1 MSSALLP
8 AMVAA
13 SGGSAM
19 LAGIWLHEHR
29 RDEAM
34 RASRE
39 RLSLRFPLA
48 LDSVAAKVGLGGLS
62 GLTDQME
69 LVFEVAAS
77 AEGIAHYLLVP
88 KAVRSSVVAT
98 LSGAMPGLRADDA
111 DAPDGLATYALRV
124 FVPTPTI
131 LHSDNAEGAART
143 LLNGLAALL
152 PGELVSIKWAVRP
165 DQPRP
170 LRAPEPM
177 DRRGRETEAAWR
189 QKSMSPGFQVA
200 GLVMVRAAS
209 PARARVLAEHVA
221 GSFRSRRTGIGALR
235 LTSERS
241 GRSLT
246 SLPKTARSSGWLNL
260 SELLSLLGL
269 PLGGDAA
276 IPGVSVGTRELLVPR
291 QTARTGRVLFVGR
304 DSSGERPVAL
314 SPEAA
319 RHHMAVIG
327 PSGVGKSV
335 LLTNAIL
342 SDIDSG
348 FGGVVIDPKADL
360 IDAILDRVKPEH
372 ADRIAVLDPGDA
384 TRPIPGLSVLSGG
397 DAHARADVLTG
408 TLKAI
413 FAGAW
418 GVRSEFYGRLAI
430 LTLGQ
435 ISGASLVDMG
445 RLFYEE
451 PYRRAAVARLSD
463 DPFTVAAWQSYE
475 ALSESAKAEHV
486 QAPMAR
492 VMTLLSRPKVRA
504 VLACPDPKLDVARLL
519 RERKWLFVSLAP
531 GALSEAG
538 ATLVGAAV
546 MYTVWSAIEARVA
559 LPPEKR
565 HPLYL
570 YVDELATLANGL
582 PFGVELLAE
591 RARGLG
597 AGLTVALQTLK
608 RIGEPT
614 RSALVG
620 NLATMVTFRA
630 GATEAPGLAQEL
642 PGISAADLQS
652 LGAYEVA
659 ARVGTGS
666 GSSVSVVT
674 GRTLPP
680 PPTTG
685 QAETIRDASAR
696 AYGSDEEPVAPAV
709 EPPAEVADSPH
720 PGRTR
725 RVS

>member
-48 LDSVAAKVGLGGLS
+48 LDPVAAKVGLGGLS
-62 GLTDQME
+62 GLTDRVE

-98 LSGAMPGLRADDA
+98 LSGAIPGLRADDA
-111 DAPDGLATYALRV
+111 EAPEGFATYALRV
-124 FVPTPTI
+124 FVPTPTV

-143 LLNGLAALL
+143 LLNGLTTLL

-170 LRAPEPM
+170 LHVPEPM
-177 DRRGRETEAAWR
+177 DRRARETEAAWR
-189 QKSMSPGFQVA
+189 QKTMSPGFQVA
-200 GLVMVRAAS
+200 GLVMVKAAS
-209 PARARVLAEHVA
+209 SARARVLAEHVA

-260 SELLSLLGL
+260 SELLPLLGF
-269 PLGGDAA
+269 PLGDEA
-276 IPGVSVGTRELLVPR
+276 IPGVSVGTRELLAPR
-291 QTARTGRVLFVGR
+291 QTARKGRVLFVGR

-342 SDIDSG
+342 SDIESG

-372 ADRIAVLDPGDA
+372 ADRIVVLDPGDA
-384 TRPIPGLSVLSGG
+384 TRPVPGLSVLSGG
-397 DAHARADVLTG
+397 DADARADVLTG

-430 LTLGQ
+430 RTLGE
-435 ISGASLVDMG
+435 IPGASLADMG

-463 DPFTVAAWQSYE
+463 PFTVAAWQSYE
-475 ALSESAKAEHV
+475 ALSDSAKAEHV

-519 RERKWLFVSLAP
+519 RERKWCLISLAP

-546 MYTVWSAIEARVA
+546 MYVVWSAIEARVA

-570 YVDELATLANGL
+570 YVDELATLTNGL

-620 NLATMVTFRA
+620 NLATMITFRA

-652 LGAYEVA
+652 LGRFEVA
-659 ARVGTGS
+659 ARIGTGS
-666 GSSVSVVT
+666 GSSVSIVT

-685 QAETIRDASAR
+685 QAGAIRDASAR
-696 AYGSDEEPVAPAV
+696 AYGPGDEPSAPAP
-709 EPPAEVADSPH
+709 EPPAEPADSPH

-725 RVS
+725 RAS

>member
-1 MSSALLP
+1 MVNESLLP
-8 AMVAA
+8 ALVAA

-19 LAGIWLHEHR
+19 IAAIAAREWRSQETMR
-29 RDEAM
+29 R
-34 RASRE
+34 SRE

-48 LDSVAAKVGLGGLS
+48 LDPKAATVSLGGLS
-62 GLTDQME
+62 GLTEQVE
-69 LVFEVAAS
+69 LVFEVTAS
-77 AEGIAHYLLVP
+77 TEGIAHHLLVP
-88 KAVRSSVVAT
+88 EAVRGSVVAT

-111 DAPDGLATYALRV
+111 EVPEGRASYALRV
-124 FVPTPTI
+124 FVPTPTV

-143 LLNGLAALL
+143 LLAGLAALL
-152 PGELVSIKWAVRP
+152 PGEMVSFKWALRP
-165 DQPRP
+165 DRPRP
-170 LRAPEPM
+170 LRTPESE
-177 DRRGRETEAAWR
+177 DRRARETHAAWR
-189 QKSMSPGFQVA
+189 QKTASPGFQVA
-200 GLVMVRAAS
+200 GLVMVKAAS
-209 PARARVLAEHVA
+209 SVRARALAEHVA
-221 GSFRSRRTGIGALR
+221 GSLRSRRGGIGGLR

-241 GRSLT
+241 GRGLG
-246 SLPKTARSSGWLNL
+246 SLPKTTRSSGWLNL
-260 SELLSLLGL
+260 SEVLPLLGL
-269 PLGGDAA
+269 PLGDA
-276 IPGVSVGTRELLVPR
+276 IPGVSYGTRELLVPR
-291 QTARTGRVLFVGR
+291 QAERKGRVLFVGR

-342 SDIDSG
+342 SDIESG

-360 IDAILDRVKPEH
+360 IDGVLDRVKPEH
-372 ADRIAVLDPGDA
+372 ADRIAVLDPGDT

-397 DAHARADVLTG
+397 DANDRADVLTG

-430 LTLGQ
+430 LTLGE
-435 ISGASLVDMG
+435 IPGASLADMG

-451 PYRRAAVARLSD
+451 PYRRAAVARLN
-463 DPFTVAAWQSYE
+463 DPFTIAAWQSYE
-475 ALSESAKAEHV
+475 ALSDSAKAEHV

-504 VLACPDPKLDVARLL
+504 VLASHDPKLDVARLL
-519 RERKWLFVSLAP
+519 RERKWLLVSLAP

-546 MYTVWSAIEARVA
+546 MYTVWSAIEARVT

-570 YVDELATLANGL
+570 YVDELATLTNGL

-597 AGLTVALQTLK
+597 AGLTVALQTLG

-620 NLATMVTFRA
+620 NLATMITFRA
-630 GATEAPGLAQEL
+630 GAKEAPGLASEL
-642 PGISAADLQS
+642 PGVSAADLQN
-652 LGAYEVA
+652 LGRFEVA
-659 ARVGTGS
+659 ARVGTGA

-680 PPTTG
+680 PAATG
-685 QAETIRDASAR
+685 QAAAIRDTSAR
-696 AYGSDEEPVAPAV
+696 AYGSSEEPVAPAA
-709 EPPAEVADSPH
+709 EPPAEAADDSH

-725 RVS
+725 RTS